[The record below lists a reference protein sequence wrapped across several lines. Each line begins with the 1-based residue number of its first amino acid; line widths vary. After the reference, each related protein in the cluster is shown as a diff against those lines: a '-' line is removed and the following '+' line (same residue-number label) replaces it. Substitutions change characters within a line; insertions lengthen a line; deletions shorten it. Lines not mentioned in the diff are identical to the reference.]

1 MDEQELKNQS
11 FEEEFSLEDI
21 IKEFSDLP
29 QEEVTPILAE
39 EPEEDP
45 QIQLEE
51 TVEVQLEEETDAQLE
66 EIMEETLEEILG
78 GILEEPQEEL
88 WEEPQEEL
96 QEEPQEEPVAVTEAT
111 IRLEAIP
118 GLKGT
123 VRNAAP
129 ITREEEDDVTPY
141 IPVVPQG
148 AEPYSEEWEPEYEQP
163 IAEYVPPRPILF
175 HPRSRLRELK
185 RKLVNGPERM
195 YYEMSEKGLGK
206 LQLAIFFSL
215 LVVLLT
221 AGATAMYAMGWVGE
235 NRLRLMIFGQFL
247 AMLISAF
254 FGSNQLIE
262 GGVDI
267 FKKRFSLN
275 SMLLVSFVLCCADGV
290 LCLLQLRLPCCAAF
304 SLQMTMSLWN
314 AYHKRNTQL
323 GQLDTMRK
331 AVRLD
336 SITRQEDY
344 LEGAPALLR
353 GEGQVEDFMDT
364 LDSPSQLDK
373 VISVYALVCLGISLA
388 TGVAAGVLHGVSV
401 GIQVASVTALAA
413 IPASMFVT
421 LSRPMAVLE
430 RRHHALGTVLCG
442 WQGVEGMCNKVLFPL
457 NHEDLLPVDGV
468 KMNGVKFY
476 GSRQP
481 DEIISYAAALVA
493 ADGGSLTHLFEHL
506 LESRNGMH
514 YDVTQFC
521 GYENGGIGGIV
532 NDESVL
538 VGTKTFLK
546 EMGVQ
551 IPEGIRVHQA
561 VCVAIDGELCGLF
574 AVVFEKD
581 NNCAAGFA
589 TLCGYRNLHPVITGG
604 DFVLTESFLKNHF
617 DVKAKRVV
625 IPEDTQRRQ
634 LAERAQA
641 PEAKALALVTSQGL
655 APFAYAVT
663 GARALKS
670 AAKAGVIVHM
680 IGGILGMLMM
690 LALAIIGATQLLTP
704 ANMFLYELV
713 WMVPGLL
720 ITEWTRSI

>member
-1 MDEQELKNQS
+1 MDEQELKNQPV
-11 FEEEFSLEDI
+11 EEEFNLEDI

-29 QEEVTPILAE
+29 AQEEE
-39 EPEEDP
+39 ELQPAVE
-45 QIQLEE
+45 EE
-51 TVEVQLEEETDAQLE
+51 TVEEAPEEEAEPQPEETAEEETV
-66 EIMEETLEEILG
+66 T
-78 GILEEPQEEL
+78 
-88 WEEPQEEL
+88 
-96 QEEPQEEPVAVTEAT
+96 TEAT
-111 IRLEAIP
+111 IRFEAIP
-118 GLKGT
+118 DFKGT
-123 VRNAAP
+123 VKNAEQ
-129 ITREEEDDVTPY
+129 IDDEEEEDVTPY
-141 IPVVPQG
+141 IPEQPQG

-185 RKLVNGPERM
+185 RKLVNGPERL
-195 YYEMSEKGLGK
+195 YYELSEKGLGK
-206 LQLAIFFSL
+206 LQLAIFFNL

-221 AGATAMYAMGWVGE
+221 AGATAMYTLGWVGE
-235 NRLRLMIFGQFL
+235 NRLRFMIFGQFI
-247 AMLISAF
+247 AMLISALL
-254 FGSNQLIE
+254 GSFQLIE
-262 GGVDI
+262 GGADL

-275 SMLLVSFVLCCADGV
+275 TLLLFSFVLCCADGV
-290 LCLLQLRLPCCAAF
+290 LCLMQLRIPCCAAF

-314 AYHKRNTQL
+314 TYHKRNTKL

-336 SITRQEDY
+336 SITRREDY
-344 LEGAPALLR
+344 FDGAAGLLR
-353 GEGQVEDFMDT
+353 GEGQVEDFMDS
-364 LDSPSQLDK
+364 LDQPSKFDK
-373 VISVYALVCLGISLA
+373 VLSVYALVCLCISLA
-388 TGVAAGVLHGVSV
+388 AGVTAGVLHGISA
-401 GIQVASVTALAA
+401 GIQVASVTTLAA
-413 IPASMFVT
+413 VPASVFVT

-442 WQGVEGMCNKVLFPL
+442 WQGVEGLCKKVLFPL
-457 NHEDLLPVDGV
+457 THEDLVPVDDI
-468 KMNGVKFY
+468 KMNGVKFF

-493 ADGGSLTHLFEHL
+493 ADGSSLTHLFNHL

-514 YDVTQFC
+514 YDVTEFE
-521 GYENGGIGGIV
+521 GYANGGVGGVV
-532 NDESVL
+532 NEEAVL
-538 VGTKTFLK
+538 VGTKGFLK

-551 IPEGIRVHQA
+551 IPEGIRVNQA

-574 AVVFEKD
+574 AVVYEKD
-581 NNCAAGFA
+581 TDCAAGFA
-589 TLCGYRNLHPVITGG
+589 TLCSYRKLHPVITGG

-617 DVKAKRVV
+617 DVKTKRVM
-625 IPEDTQRRQ
+625 IPEDAQRRQ
-634 LAERAQA
+634 LAQCKQK
-641 PEAKALALVTSQGL
+641 PEDKAMALVTSQGL

-670 AAKAGVIVHM
+670 AAKAGVTVHM

-690 LALAIIGATQLLTP
+690 LVLAVIGATELLTP